1 MVTQDSVVVVARDQ
15 VACDVRDELLILN
28 ATSGGYFG
36 LDPLGKRIWS
46 LMRDPVRMG
55 EILNV
60 ILEEYDVDQERCE
73 RDLRVFLQQLA
84 DKGLIEVRSAAAE

>member
-1 MVTQDSVVVVARDQ
+1 M
-15 VACDVRDELLILN
+15 LILN
-28 ATSGGYFG
+28 AASGVYFG

-60 ILEEYDVDQERCE
+60 ILEEYDVDRERCE
-73 RDLRVFLQQLA
+73 SDLRAFLQHLA